1 MKFNQRLYALYSIP
15 TIMTNTQ
22 KQWLA
27 ALAATTIIVAVLAV
41 SVPTSQTQVFAQQ
54 VPTASNEKTVSATG
68 IATTS
73 VDPDLLNINFGVET
87 EAKTAKEAMSANAE
101 AMTQVVAAIKKLGIA
116 DEELSTSGFNI
127 YPVYKDITDPTT
139 GIYVKSELSGYR
151 VSNILT
157 VKTTKLTLASSILD
171 MAVEAGANR
180 VDSVYFTLSPQT
192 QLTVQNDLIEKA
204 VLNAKLK
211 AEKAI
216 APLGHKI
223 TGVKMV
229 SLSDFAYPPPPIYY
243 GGYASADVLSAA
255 KATPIFSSNQD
266 VTTTVNVVFLIGEQ

>member
-41 SVPTSQTQVFAQQ
+41 SVPTSQTPVFAQQ
-54 VPTASNEKTVSATG
+54 LPATSNEKTVSAIG
-68 IATTS
+68 IATIS

-87 EAKTAKEAMSANAE
+87 EAISAKEAMSANAE
-101 AMTQVVAAIKKLGIA
+101 AMAQLVAAIKKLGIT
-116 DEELSTSGFNI
+116 DEDLSTSGFNI
-127 YPVYKDITDPTT
+127 YPVYRDISDPIT

-180 VDSVYFTLSPQT
+180 VDNVYFTLSPQT
-192 QLTVQNDLIEKA
+192 QLVVQNDLIEKA
-204 VLNAKLK
+204 VLNAKSK

-216 APLGHKI
+216 APLGQKI
-223 TGVKMV
+223 IGVKMV

-243 GGYASADVLSAA
+243 GGYASADVLSA

>member
-1 MKFNQRLYALYSIP
+1 
-15 TIMTNTQ
+15 MTNTQ

-101 AMTQVVAAIKKLGIA
+101 AMAQVVAAIKKLGIT

-127 YPVYKDITDPTT
+127 YPVYRDISDPIT

-180 VDSVYFTLSPQT
+180 VDNVYFTLSPQT
-192 QLTVQNDLIEKA
+192 QLVVQNDLIEKA
-204 VLNAKLK
+204 VLNAKSK

-216 APLGHKI
+216 APLGQKI
-223 TGVKMV
+223 IGVKMV

-243 GGYASADVLSAA
+243 GGYASADVLSA

>member
-1 MKFNQRLYALYSIP
+1 LKFNQRLYALYSIP

-41 SVPTSQTQVFAQQ
+41 SVPTSQTPVFAQQ
-54 VPTASNEKTVSATG
+54 LPATSNEKTVSAIG
-68 IATTS
+68 IATIS

-87 EAKTAKEAMSANAE
+87 EAISAKEAMSANAE
-101 AMTQVVAAIKKLGIA
+101 AMAQVVAAIKKLGIT
-116 DEELSTSGFNI
+116 DEELNTSGFNI
-127 YPVYKDITDPTT
+127 YPVYRDISDPIT

-180 VDSVYFTLSPQT
+180 VDSVYFTLSQQT
-192 QLTVQNDLIEKA
+192 QLAVQNDLIENA
-204 VLNAKLK
+204 VLNAKSK

-216 APLGHKI
+216 APLGQKI
-223 TGVKMV
+223 IGVKMV

-243 GGYASADVLSAA
+243 GGYASAETFA
-255 KATPIFSSNQD
+255 KTTPIFSSNQD
-266 VTTTVNVVFLIGEQ
+266 VTTTVNIVFLIGDQ

>member
-1 MKFNQRLYALYSIP
+1 
-15 TIMTNTQ
+15 MTNTQ

-41 SVPTSQTQVFAQQ
+41 SIPTSQTPVFAQQ
-54 VPTASNEKTVSATG
+54 LPATSNEKTVSATG
-68 IATTS
+68 IATIS

-87 EAKTAKEAMSANAE
+87 EAITAKEAMSANSE
-101 AMTQVVAAIKKLGIA
+101 AMAQIVAAIKKLGIT

-127 YPVYKDITDPTT
+127 YPVYRDISDPIT

-180 VDSVYFTLSPQT
+180 VDSVYFTLLPQT
-192 QLTVQNDLIEKA
+192 QLAVQNDLIEQA
-204 VLNAKLK
+204 VLNAKSK

-216 APLGHKI
+216 APLGQKI
-223 TGVKMV
+223 IGVKMV
-229 SLSDFAYPPPPIYY
+229 SLSDFAYPPPIYY
-243 GGYASADVLSAA
+243 GGYTLAEAA
-255 KATPIFSSNQD
+255 YSKAPPIFSSDQD

>member
-1 MKFNQRLYALYSIP
+1 MKFNQRLYALHFIP
-15 TIMTNTQ
+15 IIMTNTQ

-54 VPTASNEKTVSATG
+54 VPTTSNEKTVSATG
-68 IATTS
+68 MATTS

-101 AMTQVVAAIKKLGIA
+101 AMTQVVAAIKKLGIT

-180 VDSVYFTLSPQT
+180 VDGIYFTLSPQT

-204 VLNAKLK
+204 VLSAKSK

-216 APLGHKI
+216 APLGQKI
-223 TGVKMV
+223 IGVKMV

-243 GGYASADVLSAA
+243 GGYASADALYA

>member
-73 VDPDLLNINFGVET
+73 VDPDLLNTNFGVET

-101 AMTQVVAAIKKLGIA
+101 EMAQVVAAIKKLGIT
-116 DEELSTSGFNI
+116 DEELNTSGFNI
-127 YPVYKDITDPTT
+127 YPVYRDISDPIT

-180 VDSVYFTLSPQT
+180 VDSVYFTLSQQT
-192 QLTVQNDLIEKA
+192 QLAVQNDLIENA
-204 VLNAKLK
+204 VLNAKSK

-216 APLGHKI
+216 APLGQKI
-223 TGVKMV
+223 IGVKMV

-243 GGYASADVLSAA
+243 GGYASAETFA
-255 KATPIFSSNQD
+255 KTTPIFSSNQD
-266 VTTTVNVVFLIGEQ
+266 VTTTVNIVFLIGDQ

>member
-15 TIMTNTQ
+15 IIMTNTQ

-41 SVPTSQTQVFAQQ
+41 SISTSQTPVFAQQ
-54 VPTASNEKTVSATG
+54 VPAASNEKTVSATG
-68 IATTS
+68 IATIS

-101 AMTQVVAAIKKLGIA
+101 AMAQVVAAIKKLGIT

-127 YPVYKDITDPTT
+127 YPVYRDISDPIT

-180 VDSVYFTLSPQT
+180 VDGVYFTLSPHT

-204 VLNAKLK
+204 VLSAKVK
-211 AEKAI
+211 ASIK
-216 APLGHKI
+216 
-223 TGVKMV
+223 
-229 SLSDFAYPPPPIYY
+229 D
-243 GGYASADVLSAA
+243 
-255 KATPIFSSNQD
+255 Q
-266 VTTTVNVVFLIGEQ
+266 

>member
-1 MKFNQRLYALYSIP
+1 MKFNQRLYALYSIQ

-54 VPTASNEKTVSATG
+54 VPAASNEKTVSATG
-68 IATTS
+68 IATIS

-87 EAKTAKEAMSANAE
+87 EAKTAKEAMSANSE
-101 AMTQVVAAIKKLGIA
+101 AMAQVVAAIKKLGIT

-180 VDSVYFTLSPQT
+180 VDGVYFTLSPQT

-204 VLNAKLK
+204 VLNAKVK

-223 TGVKMV
+223 IGVKMV
-229 SLSDFAYPPPPIYY
+229 SLSDFAYPPPTIYY
-243 GGYASADVLSAA
+243 GGYASADVLSA

>member
-73 VDPDLLNINFGVET
+73 VDPDLLNTNFGVET

-101 AMTQVVAAIKKLGIA
+101 EMAQVVAAIKKLGIT

-127 YPVYKDITDPTT
+127 YPVYRDISDPIT

-180 VDSVYFTLSPQT
+180 VDNVYFTLSPQT
-192 QLTVQNDLIEKA
+192 QLVVQNDLIEKA
-204 VLNAKLK
+204 VLNAKSK

-216 APLGHKI
+216 APLGQKI
-223 TGVKMV
+223 IGVKMV

-243 GGYASADVLSAA
+243 GGYASAELLSA

>member
-1 MKFNQRLYALYSIP
+1 MKFNQRLYALHFIP
-15 TIMTNTQ
+15 IIMTNTQ

-54 VPTASNEKTVSATG
+54 VPTTNEKTVSATG

-101 AMTQVVAAIKKLGIA
+101 AMTQVVAAIKKLGIT

-180 VDSVYFTLSPQT
+180 VDGIYFTLSPQT

-204 VLNAKLK
+204 VLSAKSK

-216 APLGHKI
+216 APLGQKI
-223 TGVKMV
+223 IGVKMV

-243 GGYASADVLSAA
+243 GGYASADALYA